1 MAGRV
6 ACNKM
11 TLRPLYDR
19 AKELVEECRWHR
31 HKVSFELVRRDQN
44 KRALTLARHG
54 ADPAIAAHGS
64 VAMRVI
70 LEQGKKA
77 GFESASC
84 FQWAA
89 QWQSSQAQ
97 AGGGGGGEGAAHESD
112 TIPSDSYFYESGR
125 RTSIR
130 PLGPYAGT
138 DMQACSVAA
147 EQEALLGDDEN
158 ETEAAGGGQ
167 QQGEDDG

>member
-1 MAGRV
+1 MVDQMVGRV

-89 QWQSSQAQ
+89 QWQSSQSGDTYCCLKRN
-97 AGGGGGGEGAAHESD
+97 GG
-112 TIPSDSYFYESGR
+112 SGFVF
-125 RTSIR
+125 IEQ
-130 PLGPYAGT
+130 L
-138 DMQACSVAA
+138 
-147 EQEALLGDDEN
+147 QEA
-158 ETEAAGGGQ
+158 
-167 QQGEDDG
+167 